1 MDIGKILTKL
11 RITELNEM
19 QQHAAEAITGS
30 DGDVVL
36 LSPTGTGK
44 TLAYLLPLVQLI
56 ERDATSLSPHTS
68 IPSPLCLVITP
79 GRELALQS
87 DTVLKSMGCGLRSMA
102 CYGGRQA
109 MDEHRIVTFPDE
121 YKIPYMKF

>member
-1 MDIGKILTKL
+1 MDIQRILEKL
-11 RITELNEM
+11 GITELNEM

-44 TLAYLLPLVQLI
+44 TLAYLLPMVQLI
-56 ERDATSLSPHTS
+56 DADSDDVQA
-68 IPSPLCLVITP
+68 LVVTP

-87 DTVLKSMGCGLRSMA
+87 DNVLRRMGCGVRSMA
-102 CYGGRQA
+102 CYGGRPA
-109 MDEHRIVTFPDE
+109 MDEHKVLKRCVRKWSSAPPDA
-121 YKIPYMKF
+121 

>member
-1 MDIGKILTKL
+1 MDLQKILTKL
-11 RITELNEM
+11 HISHLNEM

-44 TLAYLLPLVQLI
+44 TLAYLLPLVQLL
-56 ERDATSLSPHTS
+56 DSKADTVQA
-68 IPSPLCLVITP
+68 LVITP

-87 DTVLKSMGCGLRSMA
+87 HQVLQSML
-102 CYGGRQA
+102 
-109 MDEHRIVTFPDE
+109 
-121 YKIPYMKF
+121 